1 METGLQGKI
10 ALVTGSGRGIG
21 KAIALALAAEGADV
35 VINDVNLADAE
46 GTAQEVRAI
55 GRRSMAIRA
64 DVTSE
69 TQVKEMVEQVTREWG
84 GVDILVNNA
93 GVASVLMVEDM
104 EKAEW
109 DRVFDVIVGGTFNCS
124 KAVIGTMKKRGG
136 GKIVNIGSIAGIRT
150 TQFAAANYAAAK
162 AAVLGFTRQLAYE
175 LGPYKINVNA
185 VNPFTTVTPL
195 LLAISPPGM
204 LEKLKDRIPLRDLN
218 KPEDIAD
225 AVVFLCSERARM
237 ITGTSINV
245 DGGVTLEVGGVDWD
259 AYVARR
265 KQALKERTRSQDR

>member
-35 VINDVNLADAE
+35 VINDVNLADAD
-46 GTAQEVRAI
+46 GTAQEVRAM
-55 GRRSMAIRA
+55 GRRSMAIQA

-69 TQVKEMVEQVTREWG
+69 TQVKEMVEQVIREWG
-84 GVDILVNNA
+84 GIDILVNNA

-109 DRVFDVIVGGTFNCS
+109 DRIFDVIVGGTFNCS
-124 KAVIGTMKKRGG
+124 KAVIGTMKKKGG
-136 GKIVNIGSIAGIRT
+136 GKIVNIGSIAGVRT

-175 LGPYKINVNA
+175 LGPSQINVNA

-195 LLAISPPGM
+195 LLAISPPGE
-204 LEKLKDRIPLRDLN
+204 LERLKSRIPLRDLN
-218 KPEDIAD
+218 KPEDVAD

-245 DGGVTLEVGGVDWD
+245 DGGVTLEVGCVDWD
-259 AYVARR
+259 TYVARR
-265 KQALKERTRSQDR
+265 KEALKVRG

>member
-1 METGLQGKI
+1 MEMGLQGKI

-35 VINDVNLADAE
+35 AVNDVNLSDAE
-46 GTAQEVRAI
+46 GTSQEIRDR
-55 GRRSMAIRA
+55 GRRSMAIQA
-64 DVTSE
+64 DVKSE
-69 TQVKEMVEQVTREWG
+69 TQVKEMMERVERQWG
-84 GVDILVNNA
+84 GIDILVNNA
-93 GVASVLMVEDM
+93 GIASVLMVEDM

-109 DRVFDVIVGGTFNCS
+109 DRVFDVVVGGTFNCS
-124 KAVIGTMKKRGG
+124 KAVIGTMKRRDG

-195 LLAISPPGM
+195 LLAASPPGE
-204 LEKLKDRIPLRDLN
+204 LERLRGRIPLRDLN
-218 KPEDIAD
+218 EPQDIAD
-225 AVVFLCSERARM
+225 AVVFLCSDRARM
-237 ITGTSINV
+237 ITGTNLNV
-245 DGGVTLEVGGVDWD
+245 DGGATLEVGCVEWET
-259 AYVARR
+259 YVARR
-265 KQALKERTRSQDR
+265 KEQRK